1 MFSQLHSIFD
11 EAEAEAEEEEEHAVA
26 EVHDDLKSPEDE
38 DTTVIGERLLS
49 SPEPDEGLAMLG
61 SSP

>member
-1 MFSQLHSIFD
+1 MFFQLHSIFD
-11 EAEAEAEEEEEHAVA
+11 EAEAEAEEEEEHGDVEAP
-26 EVHDDLKSPEDE
+26 DDLKPPEDE